1 MSSHRPPATGSR
13 SGPRSPRTRW
23 PARASLRRRARN
35 VTGPPAR
42 EHQELRR
49 YGVPSRTTSA
59 RACRASAPPLNSS
72 VATCRSM
79 RPARCPTARLSMSP
93 HTSTRI
99 HDPIFGAR
107 RTIGHTAIHHR
118 MSPIPHGLT
127 TRRLR
132 MYRRGF
138 LGRLAATAAA
148 GVAGLTPLRLEGQ
161 PRPEPTTG
169 ADPSFET
176 WLNRNNENYGT
187 KDTDNSA
194 VIVLRHSAIPIAMQ
208 DALWTKYKLGE
219 AFSIKDGDAP
229 ATRNLF
235 LKVMPLPLPGTGLE
249 ALLASGAQVGC
260 CNVALTV
267 YSAMVAQKMGMDAAA
282 VKADWV
288 AGLIPGVQV
297 VPSGVL
303 AVARSQE
310 KGCAYCFAG

>member
-1 MSSHRPPATGSR
+1 
-13 SGPRSPRTRW
+13 
-23 PARASLRRRARN
+23 
-35 VTGPPAR
+35 
-42 EHQELRR
+42 
-49 YGVPSRTTSA
+49 
-59 RACRASAPPLNSS
+59 
-72 VATCRSM
+72 
-79 RPARCPTARLSMSP
+79 
-93 HTSTRI
+93 
-99 HDPIFGAR
+99 
-107 RTIGHTAIHHR
+107 
-118 MSPIPHGLT
+118 
-127 TRRLR
+127 

-148 GVAGLTPLRLEGQ
+148 GVAGLTPLRLEAQ
-161 PRPEPTTG
+161 PARHDPIVSG

-176 WLNRNNENYGT
+176 WLNRINGKHKMIFDAPEVNGGMPVIWPRVWLNGNNENYAT

-208 DALWTKYKLGE
+208 DALWTKYKLCE

-235 LKVMPLPLPGTGLE
+235 VKVMPLPLPGTGLE

-288 AGLIPGVQV
+288 AGLLPGVQV